1 MSGRRSRGLFG
12 ENDAE
17 DKDDRNLF
25 TRIIEGA
32 ILFGIA
38 CFVIRW
44 GVAQLL
50 CVRVPL
56 IIIATVVL
64 IIVAAYRTHKWRKKH
79 DDF

>member
-1 MSGRRSRGLFG
+1 MSGRRNRGLFG

-17 DKDDRNLF
+17 DYDDRNLF
-25 TRIIEGA
+25 TRLIEGA

-56 IIIATVVL
+56 IIIASVVL
-64 IIVAAYRTHKWRKKH
+64 VIVVAFRTHRWRKRH

>member
-1 MSGRRSRGLFG
+1 MSGRRSRGLFLD
-12 ENDAE
+12 NDDE

-25 TRIIEGA
+25 ARGFEGA

-56 IIIATVVL
+56 IIIAIVVF
-64 IIVAAYRTHKWRKKH
+64 IIVAAYRTHRWRKRH